1 MIAAV
6 NCTVEAF
13 SPDIQWLI
21 LRWLNSACSLA
32 AYVSG
37 ELISLSSHKSDT
49 FPPYQ
54 TLASSESTGPSA
66 LKLYLVGYQRGL
78 VLICIFLIPRNSLY

>member
-6 NCTVEAF
+6 NCNVEAF

-21 LRWLNSACSLA
+21 LRWLNSACSLP

-54 TLASSESTGPSA
+54 TQASSESTGPSA
-66 LKLYLVGYQRGL
+66 LELYLVRYQGPVSEAKKL
-78 VLICIFLIPRNSLY
+78 